1 LKRRGLAVAGLFTL
15 IGCSPARVASLLT
28 PSNGVRRE
36 TGLAYGPLPRHRLD
50 IYAPNTLTPDA
61 PVLLFLHGGGWVS
74 GSRADY
80 GFVGVALARLG
91 ALVAVAD
98 YRLWPEA
105 GFPAFVEDGV
115 LAARW
120 LSGHAPARRLI
131 VMGHS
136 AGAFTAAAIAL
147 DPRWGARDHIQ
158 GLIGISG
165 PYDFGPEEV
174 TPPDIFAGLTRVRAA
189 PPDVALEGGPA
200 MLLLH
205 GAEDRIVGPYHS
217 EILAGRARAAG
228 VPVRHRVWPR
238 LSHIDI
244 MAGFTPASRW
254 IGMGEPEVVAEIG
267 HFLTSGAAH
276 PPGG

>member
-1 LKRRGLAVAGLFTL
+1 MAGLFSL
-15 IGCSPARVASLLT
+15 PGYSPARVASLLT
-28 PSNGVRRE
+28 PLRGVRRQ
-36 TGLAYGPLPRHRLD
+36 TDLSYGPLPRQRLD
-50 IYAPNTLTPDA
+50 LYTNANLPPEAPA
-61 PVLLFLHGGGWVS
+61 ILFLHGGGWVS
-74 GSRADY
+74 GAREDY

-98 YRLWPEA
+98 YRLWPAA
-105 GFPAFVEDGV
+105 GFPAFVEDGA
-115 LAARW
+115 LATRW
-120 LSGHAPARRLI
+120 LATHAPERRLI

-147 DPRWGARDHIQ
+147 DPRWGARGHVQ
-158 GLIGISG
+158 GLVGISG

-174 TPPDIFAGLTRVRAA
+174 TPPEIFAGLPRVRAA
-189 PPDVALEGGPA
+189 PPDVPLDGAPA

-205 GAEDRIVGPYHS
+205 GGADRTVGPYHS
-217 EILAGRARAAG
+217 EILAERARVAG